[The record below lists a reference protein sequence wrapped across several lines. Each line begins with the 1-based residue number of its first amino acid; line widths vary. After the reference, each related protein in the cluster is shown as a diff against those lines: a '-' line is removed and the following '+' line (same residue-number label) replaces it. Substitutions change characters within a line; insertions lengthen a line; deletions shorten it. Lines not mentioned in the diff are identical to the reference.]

1 MYYLLKIILTKV
13 AKRYTI
19 YEFDKDDTALSA
31 SGYHENYQTGL
42 FVYDNEVLTTLNQKP
57 NLRNVLHSLYDV
69 SFEQLTF
76 STIDVSDYILD
87 DLADILNEVLPLW
100 DKRDEPIIILMGLD
114 EETACE
120 TCVTVNHYVVNIVTD
135 FKGLV
140 N

>member
-1 MYYLLKIILTKV
+1 MYYLLKIIPKKINKHYTVVDKYDSKSWSDNYIMGETK
-13 AKRYTI
+13 
-19 YEFDKDDTALSA
+19 
-31 SGYHENYQTGL
+31 GL
-42 FVYDNEVLTTLNQKP
+42 FISGNDVLTVLNQKF
-57 NLRNVLHSLYDV
+57 NVGDIVHDLYEVD
-69 SFEQLTF
+69 FEWLAF
-76 STIDVSDYILD
+76 PRIDVSDYILD